1 MPKKKKE
8 VATMDMV
15 TKKKIKNHK
24 KLGDIENELI
34 DYKNKKKKMNTTKV
48 FENKGK
54 KKKSGY

>member
-34 DYKNKKKKMNTTKV
+34 DYKNKKKIMNTTKV
-48 FENKGK
+48 FETKG

>member
-24 KLGDIENELI
+24 KLGDTENEVI
-34 DYKNKKKKMNTTKV
+34 DYKNKRKKIKTKV
-48 FENKGK
+48 FETKGT
-54 KKKSGY
+54 KKSGY

>member
-48 FENKGK
+48 FEPKG